1 MTGSRSYARKG
12 DLNPPGRIVNSLK
25 GDPAEQRANQWLE
38 WGPLESDLDIAFLG
52 MPFDGAS
59 TVRTGSRHAPDA
71 VRQALAYYTT
81 FSTQNGRSMGHLK
94 AADIGDIAVI
104 ATNMA
109 KSFERLASVM
119 SYIFATGIVPVTIGG
134 DHSIAWPILEA
145 ATRCYGKQGVGVIH
159 FDAHHDLREAHFG
172 AESSGVPFRKAL
184 NFKNDPVAGRNL
196 VQIGIADF
204 CNAPAH
210 LNYARAQGVTVFSN
224 LAVREIGID
233 KVVDQA
239 IAKAGRGVKAIYVSV
254 DIDSID
260 HSQAPGTAAPN
271 AAGLDARDVQRALRR
286 IAQHPKVIGLDIVEI
301 SPPLDIHDMTANTGA
316 MLALNFLYGISC
328 RRQRQSTQ
336 PTTKA
341 GKPVRQP
348 RRPAK

>member
-1 MTGSRSYARKG
+1 MEQASRF
-12 DLNPPGRIVNSLK
+12 LNPPGRIVNSLK

-38 WGPLESDLDIAFLG
+38 WGPLTAALDVALLG

-81 FSTQNGRSMGHLK
+81 FSTRDGKSMGHLR

-104 ATNMA
+104 ATNMQE
-109 KSFERLASVM
+109 SFQRLAAVM
-119 SYIFATGIVPVTIGG
+119 SYIFSHGIVPVTIGG

-145 ATRCYGKQGVGVIH
+145 ATGHYGAGGVGVIH

-184 NFKNDPVAGRNL
+184 NFKEDPIAGRNL

-210 LNYARAQGVTVFSN
+210 LAYAIEQGVTVFSN
-224 LAVREIGID
+224 LEVRDIGID
-233 KVVDQA
+233 KVVETA
-239 IAKAGRGVKAIYVSV
+239 IERAGDGVAAIYVSV

-271 AAGLDARDVQRALRR
+271 ASGLDARDVQRALRR

-301 SPPLDIHDMTANTGA
+301 SPPLDINDMTANTGA
-316 MLALNFLYGISC
+316 MLALNFLYGIGC
-328 RRQRQSTQ
+328 RRPQE
-336 PTTKA
+336 
-341 GKPVRQP
+341 
-348 RRPAK
+348 